1 MKYFFLYI
9 TIVNH
14 CYQKQKERLWKEAH
28 EKYQNLSEEEINKKL
43 KKAWEKYQNLTD
55 EEKEKKLHYHLE
67 RNKNLSEEQRKK
79 LVEYRRNDYVTYNK

>member
-28 EKYQNLSEEEINKKL
+28 EKYQKLSEEEINKKL

-55 EEKEKKLHYHLE
+55 EE
-67 RNKNLSEEQRKK
+67 
-79 LVEYRRNDYVTYNK
+79 